1 MVITY
6 NTDSVTVQDSYLLD
20 TKQHIKSVLADIK
33 ADSRCPKE
41 VLSRSDISLYRE
53 WKAHNR
59 LYKWH
64 LFRRHTKDVDLGY
77 EPWYRRLC
85 YFLLAF

>member
-1 MVITY
+1 MKIKF
-6 NTDSVTVQDSYLLD
+6 NQNSVCVVDSYLLD
-20 TKQHIKSVLADIK
+20 AKLDIKSVLTDIK
-33 ADSRCPKE
+33 VDSRCPKE
-41 VLSRSDISLYRE
+41 VLSRSNTSLYRE

-64 LFRRHTKDVDLGY
+64 LFRSHTKDVDLGY

-85 YFLLAF
+85 YFFLAF

>member
-1 MVITY
+1 MKQIIFSD
-6 NTDSVTVQDSYLLD
+6 NSVTVQNSYMLEAKQDIKIVLD
-20 TKQHIKSVLADIK
+20 DIK

-41 VLSRSDISLYRE
+41 VLSCSDTSLYRE

-64 LFRRHTKDVDLGY
+64 LFQSHTKDVDLGY
-77 EPWYRRLC
+77 EPWYRRPC
-85 YFLLAF
+85 YFS

>member
-1 MVITY
+1 MKIKFNQNSVCVI
-6 NTDSVTVQDSYLLD
+6 DSYLLD
-20 TKQHIKSVLADIK
+20 AKQDIKTVLGDIK

-41 VLSRSDISLYRE
+41 VLSRSNTSLYRE

-64 LFRRHTKDVDLGY
+64 LFRNRTKDVNLGY

-85 YFLLAF
+85 YFFLAF

>member
-1 MVITY
+1 MKIKFNQNSVCVI
-6 NTDSVTVQDSYLLD
+6 DSYLLD
-20 TKQHIKSVLADIK
+20 AKQDIKTVLADIR

-41 VLSRSDISLYRE
+41 VLSRSNTSLYRE

-64 LFRRHTKDVDLGY
+64 LFRSHTKDVDLGY

-85 YFLLAF
+85 YFFLAF

>member
-1 MVITY
+1 MKIKF
-6 NTDSVTVQDSYLLD
+6 NQNSVTVYNSYLID
-20 TKQHIKSVLADIK
+20 AKQHIKFVLADIR

-64 LFRRHTKDVDLGY
+64 LFRSHTKDVDLGY

>member
-1 MVITY
+1 MKIKF
-6 NTDSVTVQDSYLLD
+6 NQNSVTVYNSYLID
-20 TKQHIKSVLADIK
+20 AKQYIKSALADIK

-59 LYKWH
+59 LYKWY
-64 LFRRHTKDVDLGY
+64 LFRSHTKDVNLGY

-85 YFLLAF
+85 YFFLVF

>member
-1 MVITY
+1 MKIKF
-6 NTDSVTVQDSYLLD
+6 NQNSVTVYNSYLID
-20 TKQHIKSVLADIK
+20 SQPHIKFALANIRV
-33 ADSRCPKE
+33 DSRCPKE

-77 EPWYRRLC
+77 EPWLRRLC